1 MATFARNCSVKNDF
15 EANLATFCCYNHRVK
30 VFEEVQKIA
39 TDEKEYRKC
48 SLCVIICLKL
58 VSPIFY

>member
-48 SLCVIICLKL
+48 SLCVIIC
-58 VSPIFY
+58 